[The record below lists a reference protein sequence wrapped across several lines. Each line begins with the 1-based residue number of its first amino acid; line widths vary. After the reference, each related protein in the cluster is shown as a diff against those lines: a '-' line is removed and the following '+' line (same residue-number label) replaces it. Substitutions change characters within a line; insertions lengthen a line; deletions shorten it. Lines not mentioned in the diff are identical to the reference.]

1 MPRRRSS
8 AQRSGSIPVSA
19 RTSVD
24 LPWSTWPAV
33 ATTLIPELEPAP
45 GRSRPRAGRRP
56 RAAPSAGR
64 PRTGP
69 ARRARGRD
77 RRPGAARSAAS
88 TGRATPALASSTPG
102 APPPP
107 TWAAQSTATPPTFS
121 ASAAARTRRSSTSA
135 SSIARTGGSG
145 PRSVASSAAS
155 VSLSTRSAR
164 ASGWRRRR
172 CDEVGVA
179 EHQPGLRAAEQLVAR
194 RGDEIRPGPQLAGRV
209 RLRGQQRVRREQ
221 PRPDVGHHG
230 HAQPDQVGDRHRRRE
245 PGDDEVRRVDLEDH
259 AGVRTDGVGVVGAV
273 HAVGGADL
281 AQPCAG
287 DSSRS
292 GRRNPSPI
300 STISPRA
307 MTISRP
313 DGQRR
318 RRQDQ
323 RRRPVVGDVH
333 AARVGDGR
341 GQRAR
346 RARARAGRARR

>member
-1 MPRRRSS
+1 MTTSRPSRTPRASSASRCSVDCGIHPESAATTNIVAGTGPTPASICVTNRSCPGTSTNATGSDSAGSVVQAKPRSIVMPRRRSS

-64 PRTGP
+64 PRTAP

-77 RRPGAARSAAS
+77 RRPGAAGSAAS

-164 ASGWRRRR
+164 ARGWRRRR
-172 CDEVGVA
+172 CTRSASPNTRPACGPPSSLSPDAVTRVRPA
-179 EHQPGLRAAEQLVAR
+179 RSSLVAS
-194 RGDEIRPGPQLAGRV
+194 GSAGRS
-209 RLRGQQRVRREQ
+209 GCGASS
-221 PRPDVGHHG
+221 PDPMSDTTG
-230 HAQPDQVGDRHRRRE
+230 
-245 PGDDEVRRVDLEDH
+245 
-259 AGVRTDGVGVVGAV
+259 T
-273 HAVGGADL
+273 
-281 AQPCAG
+281 
-287 DSSRS
+287 
-292 GRRNPSPI
+292 PSPTR
-300 STISPRA
+300 SATGTDDVNPV
-307 MTISRP
+307 TTKF
-313 DGQRR
+313 DGWTLRIM
-318 RRQDQ
+318 
-323 RRRPVVGDVH
+323 PVSGPT
-333 AARVGDGR
+333 ASA
-341 GQRAR
+341 
-346 RARARAGRARR
+346 